1 MQWAQHAM
9 GLEPLPNMR
18 YYNFVD
24 TNFGQRCSKKEIWF
38 MFNCQ
43 TKRTIVALFIYP
55 EIPPCRVFFWARRSN
70 ICLFTQLRNPAQSPF
85 FTTQF
90 ASQNPHN
97 FLFFSCTLSEGLYI
111 DYSERMSFEKQ
122 RTITKQQIRYF
133 KDNQEVTRNL
143 KLINYK
149 LHSLQE
155 Q

>member
-1 MQWAQHAM
+1 MYIVRSWINLIDHIMQQ
-9 GLEPLPNMR
+9 
-18 YYNFVD
+18 YFVD
-24 TNFGQRCSKKEIWF
+24 INFGKSCSKTEIWF

-43 TKRTIVALFIYP
+43 TKRTIVALHLSRNSTMSGFFLGP
-55 EIPPCRVFFWARRSN
+55 EIEYLFVYAIAQSRTIAVFYHT
-70 ICLFTQLRNPAQSPF
+70 ICLPKPAQFS
-85 FTTQF
+85 
-90 ASQNPHN
+90 
-97 FLFFSCTLSEGLYI
+97 FFSCTLSEGLYI